1 MKKRGETDS
10 EGVWSGGKAKAQG
23 PRSGA
28 GFCLRRSEKDRTPRP
43 FRGVTTAWFRA
54 RFTAHDIYE
63 ITGEALER
71 RGFRLLL
78 ADLDNTLVPYGVP
91 LPDEKLKAWR
101 DDLAAHGVTLF
112 VLSNNRHESRPRIFS
127 EALGVPYI
135 GHAGK
140 PKPPSF
146 HKAMEQMGVTREQTA
161 IVGDQIFTDVLGG
174 SLAGV
179 SAILVEPIRLAG
191 NPGRYLRY
199 AVEVPFRLLSRKG
212 EAL

>member
-1 MKKRGETDS
+1 M
-10 EGVWSGGKAKAQG
+10 
-23 PRSGA
+23 
-28 GFCLRRSEKDRTPRP
+28 
-43 FRGVTTAWFRA
+43 AWFRA

-63 ITGEALER
+63 LTGAALER
-71 RGFRLLL
+71 RGFTLLL

-91 LPDEKLKAWR
+91 LPDERLRAWR

-127 EALGVPYI
+127 DALGIPYI

-140 PKPPSF
+140 PKTPAF
-146 HKAMEQMGVTREQTA
+146 YRAMERLGASKEQTA

-174 SLAGV
+174 NRAGV
-179 SAILVEPIRLAG
+179 ATILVEPIRLAG

-199 AVEVPFRLLSRKG
+199 AAEWPFRRLSGKG
-212 EAL
+212 ERL